1 MSSSVSRGSYFPL
14 VVTHVES
21 KCRGAR
27 CEIWVQTE
35 MSEYDKLAALLEN
48 PPQTARI
55 TLPLRSGDIVLARY
69 SEDAQWYR
77 AQICEEVANERGV
90 YRLQFVD
97 YGNVEMV
104 ELADMVIPSRELC
117 AIPPLGEKFILD
129 GISPRNGS
137 SWADFEMDFL
147 KQKLLNQEFTAEVVD
162 KGTTG
167 FPATVRLSVDLSSM
181 FKPCHIQRPA
191 YMHIT
196 REDNLPTDLCIE
208 VELTHAASKLNF
220 WVQRVSMKCHVE
232 KLNEEVCFTV
242 WWSKFWFWF

>member
-1 MSSSVSRGSYFPL
+1 MSSSVSRGGYFPL

-35 MSEYDKLAALLEN
+35 MSEYDKLAALLEI

-55 TLPLRSGDIVLARY
+55 TLPLRPGDIVLARY
-69 SEDAQWYR
+69 VEDEQWYR
-77 AQICEEVANERGV
+77 GQILEEVASGKGV

-97 YGNVEMV
+97 YGNVEVVDM
-104 ELADMVIPSRELC
+104 ADMVIPSREHC

-129 GISPRNGS
+129 GISPRNGC

-147 KQKLLNQEFTAEVVD
+147 KQKLVNQEFTGEVVD

-167 FPATVRLSVDLSSM
+167 FPATIRLSVDLSSM
-181 FKPCHIQRPA
+181 FKPPHLQRPV
-191 YMHIT
+191 YMNIT
-196 REDNLPTDLCIE
+196 REDNLPIDLCIE
-208 VELTHAASKLNF
+208 VELTHADSKLNF
-220 WVQRVSMKCHVE
+220 WVQRVSMKCHVN
-232 KLNEEVCFTV
+232 KLNEEVCFSE
-242 WWSKFWFWF
+242 WWSKFYFCF